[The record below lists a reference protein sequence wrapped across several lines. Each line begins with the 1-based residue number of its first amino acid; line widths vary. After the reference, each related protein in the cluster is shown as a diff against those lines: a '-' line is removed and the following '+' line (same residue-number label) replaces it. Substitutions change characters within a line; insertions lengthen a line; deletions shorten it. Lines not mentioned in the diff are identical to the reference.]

1 MKILQ
6 SRSFERKVKKFG
18 KQEKKVLDKQILK
31 IAENP
36 SVGIEKK
43 GDLRGVYVHKFKIR
57 SIQYLLSYR
66 LIRDDLELIMMGP
79 HENYYRD
86 LKTTSKQDK
95 IVKENYCGTTYRN
108 SSM

>member
-18 KQEKKVLDKQILK
+18 KQEKKALDKQILK

-36 SVGIEKK
+36 SVGAEKK
-43 GDLRGVYVHKFKIR
+43 GDLRGVYVHKFTIKNT
-57 SIQYLLSYR
+57 QYLLSYR
-66 LIRDDLELIMMGP
+66 FVGADLELIMIGP

-86 LKTTSKQDK
+86 LK
-95 IVKENYCGTTYRN
+95 NYLKAR
-108 SSM
+108 